1 MLKNQDNGKIA
12 VANITL
18 AQLSRGLYRSN
29 ATVFKEL
36 INNAYDADA
45 TEVRID
51 TNCPEFDYIS
61 CVDNGK
67 GMSLEN
73 FIKHFSAKGIG
84 ISTKRAGYVECTE
97 TYKRPI
103 IGRLG
108 IGMTAIGQLCH
119 SFNIESHY
127 IDEHGNKK
135 AYRAEI
141 ILTDDLIP
149 TIEENIR
156 KHDFIAQEIQVGE
169 WSYEVI
175 DYEPNKHGF
184 RVYSS
189 DVRGTFR
196 REMKQSFENPDDFK
210 KIPFSLNQLMDMYQK
225 SSIRVCKP
233 YLETIW
239 ELSVL
244 CPLPYYE
251 TELSPINFSKNRF
264 LRLKDS
270 RIILFLTDRNQLLR
284 DYNFHL
290 YFDGIELKRLIQLPT
305 APETMPTVYFVNF
318 DKSIF
323 DAKLKFSGYLFV
335 QMPSAIEPVELNG
348 IQIRLRN
355 VGIGGY
361 DNTFLKNYRH
371 LETDC
376 SQWITGEIFVDDG
389 LETALN
395 IDRDSFN
402 EHEEHYQ
409 ALQSY
414 LHDCLD
420 KVFDDIGK
428 VA

>member
-1 MLKNQDNGKIA
+1 MLKNQDNGNIS

-45 TEVRID
+45 SLVRID

-73 FIKHFSAKGIG
+73 FVKHFSEKGIG
-84 ISTKRAGYVECTE
+84 ISTKRTGNTQYTK
-97 TYKRPI
+97 TYQRPI

-127 IDEHGNKK
+127 LDNNDNPK

-149 TIEENIR
+149 TLEESIR
-156 KHDFIAQEIQVGE
+156 KPDFIGKEIEVGQ

-175 DYEPNKHGF
+175 DYESHKQGF
-184 RVYSS
+184 RLYSS

-196 REMKQSFENPDDFK
+196 RAMKQSFATKADFK
-210 KIPFSLNQLMDMYQK
+210 MIPFSLNRLIDLLYQK
-225 SSIRVCKP
+225 SSMRGNKP

-239 ELSVL
+239 ELSTL
-244 CPLPYYE
+244 CPLPYVE
-251 TELSPINFSKNRF
+251 TEFSPIHFAKNQK
-264 LRLKDS
+264 LTVKDERS
-270 RIILFLTDRNQLLR
+270 IDFLTQRNQSLI
-284 DYNFHL
+284 DYNFNL
-290 YFDGIELKRLIQLPT
+290 SFDGIDLKRIVQLPT
-305 APETMPTVYFVNF
+305 NLESRPTIYFIDF
-318 DKSIF
+318 DKTVF
-323 DAKLKFSGYLFV
+323 ETKLKFSGYLFV
-335 QMPSAIEPVELNG
+335 QKPKVIKPVELNG
-348 IQIRLRN
+348 LQIRLRN
-355 VGIGGY
+355 IGIGGY
-361 DNTFLKNYRH
+361 DNTFLKDYRH
-371 LETDC
+371 LETEQ
-376 SQWITGEIFVDDG
+376 SQWITGEVFVDEG

-409 ALQSY
+409 ALQNH

-420 KVFDDIGK
+420 NVFEEFR
-428 VA
+428 

>member
-1 MLKNQDNGKIA
+1 MFKKQDNGKIT
-12 VANITL
+12 VANVTL

-45 TEVRID
+45 SVVRID

-73 FIKHFSAKGIG
+73 FVKHFSEQGIG
-84 ISTKRAGYVECTE
+84 ISTKRSGSVELTE
-97 TYKRPI
+97 TYKRPL

-108 IGMTAIGQLCH
+108 IGLTAIGQLCH

-127 IDEHGNKK
+127 IDNKGYKK

-149 TIEENIR
+149 TIEESIR
-156 KHDFIAQEIQVGE
+156 KPNFIGKKIEVGE
-169 WSYEVI
+169 WYYEII
-175 DYEPNKHGF
+175 DYEPYKQGV
-184 RVYSS
+184 RLYSS

-196 REMKQSFENPDDFK
+196 RAMKQSFENAQDYK
-210 KIPFSLNQLMDMYQK
+210 MIPFSLNLLCDRFYQQK
-225 SSIRVCKP
+225 SIKVGKP
-233 YLETIW
+233 YFETIW
-239 ELSVL
+239 ELSTL
-244 CPLPYYE
+244 CPLPYLE
-251 TELSPINFSKNRF
+251 NQLSPIHFSKNRLLTVNDLRVLHF
-264 LRLKDS
+264 LAQ
-270 RIILFLTDRNQLLR
+270 RNQSLR
-284 DYNFHL
+284 DYHFKL
-290 YFDGIELKRLIQLPT
+290 FFDGIELKRLIQLPT
-305 APETMPTVYFVNF
+305 DPNTTPLIYFVDF
-318 DKSIF
+318 DQIIF
-323 DAKLKFSGYLFV
+323 ETQLKFSGYLFV
-335 QMPSAIEPVELNG
+335 QKPTAIKPIELNG

-355 VGIGGY
+355 IGIGGY
-361 DNTFLKNYRH
+361 SFLRSYRQVDT
-371 LETDC
+371 EQ
-376 SQWITGEIFVDDG
+376 SQWITGEIFVDEG

-409 ALQSY
+409 ALQNY
-414 LHDCLD
+414 LHDYLD
-420 KVFDDIGK
+420 QIFDDIRT